1 MEHSKKIEQYKDQ
14 VLRMRENLDLFKDNM
29 KVLREQNEELQ
40 QKLANQSV
48 GCSNSEVMMS
58 GQIKEL
64 FEGLKE
70 DNMRLGDEVKS
81 LQEENQQVQSYLGVS
96 KETIQQQ
103 NGIIN
108 NLNRVIESLQIQIA

>member
-1 MEHSKKIEQYKDQ
+1 
-14 VLRMRENLDLFKDNM
+14 MRENLDLFKDSM
-29 KVLREQNEELQ
+29 KVLREQNDELL

-48 GCSNSEVMMS
+48 GGTTEMMS

-70 DNMRLGDEVKS
+70 DNMRLADEVKC

-96 KETIQQQ
+96 KETIQQL

-108 NLNRVIESLQIQIA
+108 

>member
-1 MEHSKKIEQYKDQ
+1 M
-14 VLRMRENLDLFKDNM
+14 LRMRENLDLFKDNM

-48 GCSNSEVMMS
+48 GCSSEMMMS

-70 DNMRLGDEVKS
+70 DNMRLADEVKS
-81 LQEENQQVQSYLGVS
+81 LQEENQ
-96 KETIQQQ
+96 
-103 NGIIN
+103 
-108 NLNRVIESLQIQIA
+108 

>member
-1 MEHSKKIEQYKDQ
+1 
-14 VLRMRENLDLFKDNM
+14 MRENLDLFKDSM
-29 KVLREQNEELQ
+29 KVLREQNDELL

-48 GCSNSEVMMS
+48 GGTSEMMS

-70 DNMRLGDEVKS
+70 DNMRLADEVKG
-81 LQEENQQVQSYLGVS
+81 LQEENQQVQSYLSVS

-108 NLNRVIESLQIQIA
+108 